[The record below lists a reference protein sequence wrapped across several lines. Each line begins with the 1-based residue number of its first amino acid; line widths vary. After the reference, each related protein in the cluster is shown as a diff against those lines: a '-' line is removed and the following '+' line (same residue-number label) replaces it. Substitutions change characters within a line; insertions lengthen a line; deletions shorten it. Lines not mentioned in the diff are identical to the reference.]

1 MIGFALAATT
11 LAVLVLFAV
20 VLPLLRGAAEGPDR
34 ESFDRA
40 VYRDQLREL
49 ERDAARGMIAPAE
62 AAAAKLEIQ
71 RRLLG
76 RAGSDAAIA
85 RSGRNPAFAVV
96 LVLLA
101 ASGAGFV
108 YLGTGAPTLPGL
120 PFAQRTADPAVEEL
134 RRALVELERR
144 LGLEPND
151 GQAWLLLAR
160 THAALGQWP
169 RAEHA
174 YRRALA
180 LLPASPDLT
189 AAALEASVLAADG
202 IVAQAA
208 AGGFARVLAEA
219 PDNPI
224 ARFYLALADAQ
235 AGRHQAAITAWQ
247 ALAAELPADAALRTE
262 IARRTA
268 AAARAAGLPA
278 PALPP
283 PAEPPN
289 AEMIRGMVE
298 RLAARLEAEPDDVDG
313 WQRLGRAYLVMGAR
327 ERAVAAYARAGA
339 LRPDDMAI
347 ALAEANAWLDGQ
359 PASAAFPARA
369 LALLRRVAADDPK
382 QPSALWYLGVEAAQ
396 RGAMD
401 EAVGFWDRLI
411 AVLPGDGEDSKM
423 VRAAIAAVRRR

>member
-1 MIGFALAATT
+1 MIGFALAATA
-11 LAVLVLFAV
+11 LALLVLLAV
-20 VLPLLRGAAEGPDR
+20 VLPLLRGAAAGPDR
-34 ESFDRA
+34 ERFDRA

-62 AAAAKLEIQ
+62 AASAKLEIQ
-71 RRLLG
+71 RRMLG
-76 RAGSDAAIA
+76 RAGSNAAIA
-85 RSGRNPAFAVV
+85 HSGRNPAFAVV

-108 YLGTGAPTLPGL
+108 YLITGAPNLPGL
-120 PFAQRTADPAVEEL
+120 PFAQRTADPEIVEL
-134 RRALVELERR
+134 RRALVELESR
-144 LGLEPND
+144 LAAAPGD

-169 RAEHA
+169 RADHA

-180 LLPASPDLT
+180 LLPATPDLS

-202 IVAQAA
+202 IVAQPAA
-208 AGGFARVLAEA
+208 DGFARVLAEA

-247 ALAAELPADAALRTE
+247 ALAAELPADTPLRAE

-268 AAARAAGLPA
+268 ATARAAGIPA

-283 PAEPPN
+283 PAEPPS

-298 RLAARLEAEPDDVDG
+298 RLAARLEAEPDDADG
-313 WQRLGRAYLVMGAR
+313 WQRLGRATLVMGERA
-327 ERAVAAYARAGA
+327 RAVAAYARAGA
-339 LRPDDMAI
+339 LRPNDMAV

-359 PASAAFPARA
+359 PPSAAFPPRA
-369 LALLRRVAADDPK
+369 LELLRRVTADDPK
-382 QPSALWYLGVEAAQ
+382 QPSALWHLGVEAAK
-396 RGAMD
+396 RDAID

-411 AVLPGDGEDSKM
+411 AALPEDGAHP
-423 VRAAIAAVRRR
+423 R